1 VLRGK
6 FALVIELGAAGL
18 QFRIHAVPGACLGL
32 AVSGGL
38 AGGEPVGDVPA
49 VRPGEADPELCFRR
63 LRNGAAGFRAR
74 HDCVPLSKA

>member
-1 VLRGK
+1 MLRGK
-6 FALVIELGAAGL
+6 FALVIALGAAGL

-49 VRPGEADPELCFRR
+49 VRPREAEPPRVRPRAPDRIGPGL
-63 LRNGAAGFRAR
+63 AGWSG
-74 HDCVPLSKA
+74 CGC